1 MNKVISTLLEEVDLK
16 VDEQFYLG
24 SSKDTFVFRKDG
36 NLYVVYEDGDIN
48 ANSRLNKVVYEA
60 DTIIKKIGRFFP
72 NYEEEYYY
80 ISNDYNSI
88 KQDFW
93 SGDEIDVY
101 RSRSTI
107 LFKTKEE
114 CEDYQVFIKEL
125 LRHSCEYNPKEDY
138 YYLSYNLNSDE
149 INFTKV
155 DVNKTLVANTYYF
168 SWNELCKFYNKVGER
183 RIKKYLFD
191 IWD

>member
-48 ANSRLNKVVYEA
+48 ANSYLNKVVYEA

-114 CEDYQVFIKEL
+114 CEDYRDFLKEL
-125 LRHSCEYNPKEDY
+125 LRYSHRYNPKEDF
-138 YYLSYNLNSDE
+138 YYLSYNLNGDE

-155 DVNKTLVANTYYF
+155 DVNKTLVANTCYF
-168 SWNELCKFYNKVGER
+168 GWNELCKFYNKVGER